1 MKFFGPS
8 LRQAPH
14 ERWISLRTKREVLSQ
29 TLSFFSVGFPNFSAN
44 EHQAVNNDRQLHLH
58 AIFLLAFRTAQQIK
72 KPIKARATFPARD
85 FTPAFPYLSS
95 RFCLF
100 LSASPSTNAASS
112 NFDSLS
118 ACRFSRLRRASSAWR
133 RFSAASR
140 SCSSWGNNGEKRVSQ
155 GCSAITQV

>member
-29 TLSFFSVGFPNFSAN
+29 TLSFFSVGFPNLSVN

-72 KPIKARATFPARD
+72 KPVKARALFPHVTSRQPFLTF
-85 FTPAFPYLSS
+85 LQG
-95 RFCLF
+95 
-100 LSASPSTNAASS
+100 
-112 NFDSLS
+112 S
-118 ACRFSRLRRASSAWR
+118 ACSSLPAPAPMQLRQTSTPFPLVVSRVWD
-133 RFSAASR
+133 
-140 SCSSWGNNGEKRVSQ
+140 E
-155 GCSAITQV
+155 QVQLDVAFLLQVGLAPPEETTAKNV